1 MIANFVQSG
10 HVILETTTSS
20 SSSSSLSSSPFSSLF
35 MFVLFYP
42 LKTATMF
49 NISVLLQIA
58 YFNFNYFFVFNYTN
72 CTLKYVRFNDSV
84 RSDAALRIIA
94 QEIHTSLFH
103 IYPLMPTTDTGFLPY
118 RHIVIEST
126 VLGCA

>member
-1 MIANFVQSG
+1 MIANVVQSG

-20 SSSSSLSSSPFSSLF
+20 SSSSYLSSSPFSSLL
-35 MFVLFYP
+35 MFVLFYS
-42 LKTATMF
+42 LKTATALT
-49 NISVLLQIA
+49 NSVFQFQLFL
-58 YFNFNYFFVFNYTN
+58 VFNYTN
-72 CTLKYVRFNDSV
+72 CTLKYARFNDSV
-84 RSDAALRIIA
+84 RSDAAPRIIA

-103 IYPLMPTTDTGFLPY
+103 TYPLMPTTDTGFLPY

>member
-20 SSSSSLSSSPFSSLF
+20 SSSSLLLSSSPFSCLF

-42 LKTATMF
+42 LKTATVF
-49 NISVLLQIA
+49 FKTRLLFVRVNVKTFTLTNSVFQFQL
-58 YFNFNYFFVFNYTN
+58 FFVFNYTD
-72 CTLKYVRFNDSV
+72 CTLKYARFNDSV

-94 QEIHTSLFH
+94 
-103 IYPLMPTTDTGFLPY
+103 
-118 RHIVIEST
+118 
-126 VLGCA
+126 